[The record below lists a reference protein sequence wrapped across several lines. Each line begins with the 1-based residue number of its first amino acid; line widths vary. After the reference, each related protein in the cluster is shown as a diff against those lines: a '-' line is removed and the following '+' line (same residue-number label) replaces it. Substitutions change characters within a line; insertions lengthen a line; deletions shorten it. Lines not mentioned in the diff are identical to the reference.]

1 MNRDSLAWLGE
12 YPSRWNMVKL
22 RRILMPFS
30 EKNHL
35 DMPLLSVVREKG
47 VIVRNVED
55 KEENH
60 NYIPHDLSNYKLVK
74 CGQFVMNKMKAWQGS
89 YGISKYDGIVSARPI
104 SREGKRASTKASYCF
119 LVFRGVSSR

>member
-35 DMPLLSVVREKG
+35 DMPLLSVVR
-47 VIVRNVED
+47 
-55 KEENH
+55 
-60 NYIPHDLSNYKLVK
+60 
-74 CGQFVMNKMKAWQGS
+74 
-89 YGISKYDGIVSARPI
+89 
-104 SREGKRASTKASYCF
+104 
-119 LVFRGVSSR
+119 